1 MYTSPKAHIPVGIHS
16 ILLSMG
22 ENEIVIENPQEIP
35 LLDSTLNQISDVI
48 LGWFCDGALCQ
59 TAIIHDF
66 RQSMLTMLPAEGGI
80 IPLENILEWIELND
94 DAKSVFL
101 ALKHT
106 ITVPNPHLSAVQT

>member
-1 MYTSPKAHIPVGIHS
+1 MDTSPKAKIPVGIHS

-22 ENEIVIENPQEIP
+22 ENEIVIENPEKIL
-35 LLDSTLNQISDVI
+35 LLDNTLNQISDAI

-66 RQSMLTMLPAEGGI
+66 RQSMLTMMPAEGGI

-94 DAKSVFL
+94 DAKFVFL
-101 ALKHT
+101 ALKHS
-106 ITVPNPHLSAVQT
+106 ITVVNTHLSAVQT

>member
-1 MYTSPKAHIPVGIHS
+1 MDTSPKAHIPVGIHS

-22 ENEIVIENPQEIP
+22 ENEIVIENPDKIP
-35 LLDSTLNQISDVI
+35 LLDNTLNQISDAI

-59 TAIIHDF
+59 TAIINDF
-66 RQSMLTMLPAEGGI
+66 TESMLTMMPAEGGI
-80 IPLENILEWIELND
+80 IPLENILEWVELNE

-106 ITVPNPHLSAVQT
+106 ITVANTHLLAVQT